1 MKLNMF
7 PSGKKVLTLLV
18 LTLLTLGL
26 GAWNKLSAER
36 DAASA
41 LLPDNQVYPITAMT
55 WDEWVAYDSPNRK
68 GFNRS
73 YHIGNGF
80 PNVSRWL
87 PEDILPAERFDGP
100 RRSVCELPERT
111 RRVLRASSDPLIDIY
126 ELQDLAKQGYAEAQA
141 SLGSNCSVYR
151 RQYVTNDQP
160 YDDGSIGVKEL
171 AADKRPVSVPE
182 ALYWAERGAA
192 SGNAEAQWGLAQ
204 CMHQIY
210 LDQSSYPDAVTD
222 PIELDPFW
230 YDKVFFWLNQ
240 AMQNGLVSQAVTQR
254 SAPQWFRAPAF
265 SARDEIDNYKWKR
278 LWQLQA
284 NFRRFLQN
292 GFSQDDFDIRS
303 KAFGVYEGSVPY
315 SDAVIAQAEKEVGEW
330 LRTYPD
336 VWHNI
341 YANTYVGTQM
351 RRSRIRLCP
360 GEPGHYEIFDF
371 IGLKKALAHYDV
383 NWDIPAKPLPKPLP
397 KP

>member
-1 MKLNMF
+1 MKLNIF

-68 GFNRS
+68 GDDRP
-73 YHIGNGF
+73 YRIGSGF

-87 PEDILPAERFDGP
+87 PEDILPAERFEHK
-100 RRSVCELPERT
+100 RRNVCELPEEMRH
-111 RRVLRASSDPLIDIY
+111 VLRTSSSLIDIY

-160 YDDGSIGVKEL
+160 YDDGSIGVNEL

-210 LDQSSYPDAVTD
+210 RDQSSYPDAVTD

-240 AMQNGLVSQAVTQR
+240 AMQNGLVSAAVTQR
-254 SAPQWFRAPAF
+254 SSPQWFRAPAF
-265 SARDEIDNYKWKR
+265 SARDEIELYKWTR
-278 LWQLQA
+278 LWELQA

-292 GFSQDDFDIRS
+292 GFSQDTFNIRS
-303 KAFGVYEGSVPY
+303 KAFGWYEGSVPY

-330 LRTYPD
+330 LRAYPD

-341 YANTYVGTQM
+341 YDHTYLGTEWTAIEAVQ
-351 RRSRIRLCP
+351 LCP
-360 GEPGHYEIFDF
+360 GEPGYYAAFDF
-371 IGLKKALAHYDV
+371 VGLKKALAQYDV
-383 NWDIPAKPLPKPLP
+383 DLDIPAKPLPKP
-397 KP
+397 